1 MARVAILKK
10 TIETIKL
17 LVETLECV
25 EIEHDTNFDD
35 SKRSTNTQL
44 FQSIK
49 RLWDDTIFQE
59 RLRLTEDCVAIL
71 NVVRISIFF
80 VERLLRDNDFITL
93 L

>member
-35 SKRSTNTQL
+35 SKRGTNMQM

-71 NVVRISIFF
+71 NVVSHFNF
-80 VERLLRDNDFITL
+80 LR
-93 L
+93 